1 MIGRLTLNASAS
13 HSSLLNSI
21 ENSIEGD
28 INNLVADIA
37 KKLNIHDFY
46 SAHILDYCEVS
57 PASKFP
63 HGTKSLNDHNLG
75 RRDSTHRGP

>member
-1 MIGRLTLNASAS
+1 MLGRSTLNTSNS

-21 ENSIEGD
+21 ENSIKGD
-28 INNLVADIA
+28 INDLVADVA

-57 PASKFP
+57 SI
-63 HGTKSLNDHNLG
+63 LG
-75 RRDSTHRGP
+75 VLLPPLHCEIANGS